1 MQIFSIV
8 SLVILV
14 IRQFIWITY
23 SQTSQLKCGMVLKG
37 SKTAFLEIP
46 YHMLIWFIYTSE
58 KQLWP
63 CLWCC
68 YHDVWHWLQNLE
80 YIFWRKC
87 ICSFEDPAMPH
98 NIPHYF
104 RILSYQEDYL
114 TFFLFIICKLHWQA
128 RIFYILCKSYCLWC
142 VTFKGTKVESNTQK
156 IKYTIMGK

>member
-1 MQIFSIV
+1 MSKIIWKIDDNVPIIATSAFNLLIFLFEISK
-8 SLVILV
+8 LVIWAANIKLCENGAYQMFHCLLH
-14 IRQFIWITY
+14 RYCIWT
-23 SQTSQLKCGMVLKG
+23 
-37 SKTAFLEIP
+37 
-46 YHMLIWFIYTSE
+46 
-58 KQLWP
+58 
-63 CLWCC
+63 CLWCWC
-68 YHDVWHWLQNLE
+68 HDVWHWLQNLE

-87 ICSFEDPAMPH
+87 ICSFEDLATPH

-104 RILSYQEDYL
+104 RILPYQEDYL